1 MRWSYKTV
9 HYELKK
15 EGLLGSTF
23 LDESEVEK
31 SLNEYG
37 KSGWELV
44 SILETMDG
52 LIAVFKQP
60 LSYDK
65 DVYTSS
71 PQEAVPMDFS
81 TEVVESREQS
91 SKTKTS
97 YEQVSS
103 EQDDFHLK
111 EDDEKETFRADSF
124 SEETFKE
131 EPVDYLVDVGETS
144 EEEDPEDVGSIRIE

>member
-23 LDESEVEK
+23 LDESEVEL

-44 SILETMDG
+44 SLLETMDG

-60 LSYDK
+60 LSLETKTFYQPEQEVE
-65 DVYTSS
+65 DVLVESVEEQFVIEPLSTDENSTYSS
-71 PQEAVPMDFS
+71 DVV
-81 TEVVESREQS
+81 VVE
-91 SKTKTS
+91 
-97 YEQVSS
+97 
-103 EQDDFHLK
+103 DFGVIN
-111 EDDEKETFRADSF
+111 D
-124 SEETFKE
+124 E
-131 EPVDYLVDVGETS
+131 EPK
-144 EEEDPEDVGSIRIE
+144 PEKVKKSPAPEVDVGSIVIE